1 MLVQEKIVN
10 PHLKHDYD
18 MICKIKPPVAREE
31 PATLSSKLS
40 GFFTGL
46 LSQRG
51 YRGANAESVKT
62 EL

>member
-1 MLVQEKIVN
+1 LLVQEKIVK
-10 PHLKHDYD
+10 PHLKHDYN
-18 MICKIKPPVAREE
+18 MICKIKPPVGREE
-31 PATLSSKLS
+31 PATFGSKVS

-51 YRGANAESVKT
+51 YRVASAESVKT

>member
-1 MLVQEKIVN
+1 MK
-10 PHLKHDYD
+10 PHLKHDYN
-18 MICKIKPPVAREE
+18 MICKMKPPVGREE
-31 PATLSSKLS
+31 PATFSSKVS

-51 YRGANAESVKT
+51 YRVASAESVKT